1 MLLFSRWLTFYIHRM
16 ALTWINKSFNL
27 KLETFQWNE
36 ISSVGSKS
44 LTSPEQKKT
53 LALSDS
59 PLKRFFASWKRQVLS
74 CLLKDSLWR
83 HCDNWTDITDKNLH
97 QVTKLLGLPKTE
109 DDNLL
114 MFFSCAVFLK
124 KTHCLY
130 FFFNFHLLQELL
142 KWIISFQRTNWVF
155 YGWLFDMALNQ
166 RFSILYALS
175 LLQFLL
181 PSALPSDWCCW
192 KVSLKF
198 LIWMLKNSLWV
209 IKK

>member
-1 MLLFSRWLTFYIHRM
+1 MRCF
-16 ALTWINKSFNL
+16 
-27 KLETFQWNE
+27 LEENTL
-36 ISSVGSKS
+36 S
-44 LTSPEQKKT
+44 L
-53 LALSDS
+53 
-59 PLKRFFASWKRQVLS
+59 
-74 CLLKDSLWR
+74 
-83 HCDNWTDITDKNLH
+83 
-97 QVTKLLGLPKTE
+97 
-109 DDNLL
+109 
-114 MFFSCAVFLK
+114 
-124 KTHCLY
+124 

-198 LIWMLKNSLWV
+198 FIWMLKNSLWGDKE
-209 IKK
+209 IKMCNNIASDSQNIWHLLNNILVLILTFSCQVTGYQHFDTATYSDFSFLGL